1 MKQTTD
7 NDDPG
12 QKASRKL
19 RSTSARPKETDKALF
34 DFDNVN
40 KYLYRNHP
48 IKFTTTTDHQQP
60 YEYYGHASSDLPSL
74 PLRSA
79 VTETDRSFPRR
90 PPPTDPLPD
99 SLYDIFHR
107 KMKKNEKQMSNEER
121 IKNLWELDTLQS
133 QLENL
138 NQYDWIRSLPNITKI
153 NDPKNYDELERK
165 RELTI
170 SEIERLLR
178 KHDNWRKRKEFFNN
192 EVKEYSPFE
201 NNEYDMPIETLRK
214 RRQLERR
221 KKYGPIIKV
230 NLDGKYCLVIDPLSL
245 PRIIEI
251 ERQRKAKASNSTRL
265 ESIDDVSIIDL
276 QIKDNFVYGV
286 NLEEIELK
294 NDGFQLPLD
303 MRRKLSKK

>member
-1 MKQTTD
+1 
-7 NDDPG
+7 
-12 QKASRKL
+12 
-19 RSTSARPKETDKALF
+19 
-34 DFDNVN
+34 
-40 KYLYRNHP
+40 
-48 IKFTTTTDHQQP
+48 
-60 YEYYGHASSDLPSL
+60 
-74 PLRSA
+74 
-79 VTETDRSFPRR
+79 
-90 PPPTDPLPD
+90 
-99 SLYDIFHR
+99 
-107 KMKKNEKQMSNEER
+107 MKKNEKQMSNEER

-201 NNEYDMPIETLRK
+201 NNEFENDDESDEEYDMPIETLRK

-230 NLDGKYCLVIDPLSL
+230 NLDEVVVVVTTTATTK
-245 PRIIEI
+245 E
-251 ERQRKAKASNSTRL
+251 ET
-265 ESIDDVSIIDL
+265 
-276 QIKDNFVYGV
+276 DN
-286 NLEEIELK
+286 
-294 NDGFQLPLD
+294 
-303 MRRKLSKK
+303 R